1 MDTTT
6 PTPTASTEIRSAKEM
21 LKALRAAFP
30 VFAEFKPLAIGI
42 DKQVMAA
49 RPEFAKKLLR
59 PAMLPAMR
67 HFHQRWLEGIAGAA
81 TDPGASGS

>member
-30 VFAEFKPLAIGI
+30 VFAEFKPLAIG
-42 DKQVMAA
+42 APA
-49 RPEFAKKLLR
+49 R
-59 PAMLPAMR
+59 
-67 HFHQRWLEGIAGAA
+67 RWTKVA
-81 TDPGASGS
+81 